1 MTTAE
6 MLLRLAAG
14 VGLGTAIGFERQY
27 RARMAGLRT
36 NALVATG
43 ATLFVLLSAHGFG
56 GLTGS
61 GDADPTRVAAQ
72 IVSGIGFLGAGVILR
87 DGLTVRGLN
96 TAATLWC
103 SAAVG
108 SLAGAGLYQ
117 VAGAGT
123 VVVVAVNVALRPL
136 GRVIDRRPESG
147 DETPTVYTFHAVT
160 KDDAEAHVR
169 ALLVQALGRTDFQ
182 LASVHSSN
190 TPTDGY
196 VEVRAELTAERRDD
210 KQMESAVSRLS
221 LEPSVTSVRW
231 DVSTPTPEAKNGN

>member
-6 MLLRLAAG
+6 MLLRLGSG
-14 VGLGTAIGFERQY
+14 VGLGTVIGFERQY

-36 NALVATG
+36 NALVAAG
-43 ATLFVLLSAHGFG
+43 ATLFVLLSAHGF
-56 GLTGS
+56 TGAS
-61 GDADPTRVAAQ
+61 ADPTRVAAQ

-87 DGLTVRGLN
+87 EGLTVRGLN

-108 SLAGAGLYQ
+108 SLAGAGMYD
-117 VAGAGT
+117 VAAAGT
-123 VVVVAVNVALRPL
+123 VVVVIVNVALRPL
-136 GRVIDRRPESG
+136 GRVVDRRPDTG
-147 DETPTVYTFHAVT
+147 TETPTSYTFLAVT

-169 ALLVQALGRTDFQ
+169 ALLVQALARTDFG
-182 LASVHSSN
+182 LRSVTSTN
-190 TPTDGY
+190 ADAAGQ
-196 VEVRAELTAERRDD
+196 VEVRAELSANQRDD

-231 DVSTPTPEAKNGN
+231 EAELPDSDDES

>member
-6 MLLRLAAG
+6 MLLRLGGG
-14 VGLGTAIGFERQY
+14 VGLGTVIGFERQY

-36 NALVATG
+36 NALVAAG
-43 ATLFVLLSAHGFG
+43 ATLFVLLSAHGF
-56 GLTGS
+56 TGES
-61 GDADPTRVAAQ
+61 ADPTRVAAQ

-87 DGLTVRGLN
+87 EGLTVRGLN

-108 SLAGAGLYQ
+108 SLAGAGLYV
-117 VAGAGT
+117 VALSGT
-123 VVVVAVNVALRPL
+123 VAVVAVNVALRPL
-136 GRVIDRRPESG
+136 GRAVDRRPDTG
-147 DETPTVYTFHAVT
+147 TETPTSYTFLAVT

-169 ALLVQALGRTDFQ
+169 ALLVQALARTDFA
-182 LASVHSSN
+182 LRSITSTN
-190 TPTDGY
+190 LDLGGR
-196 VEVRAELTAERRDD
+196 VEVRAELQADHRDD

-231 DVSTPTPEAKNGN
+231 ETELSYRDSDEES

>member
-6 MLLRLAAG
+6 MLLRLGTG
-14 VGLGTAIGFERQY
+14 VALGTAIGFERQY

-36 NALVATG
+36 NALVAAG
-43 ATLFVLLSAHGFG
+43 STLFVLLSAHGFG
-56 GLTGS
+56 GLGA
-61 GDADPTRVAAQ
+61 ADPTRVAAQ
-72 IVSGIGFLGAGVILR
+72 VVSGIGFLGAGVILR

-117 VAGAGT
+117 IAAAGT
-123 VVVVAVNVALRPL
+123 VAVVTVNIVLRPL
-136 GRVIDRRPESG
+136 GRAVDRRPESG
-147 DETPTVYTFHAVT
+147 DETPTIYTFRAVT

-182 LASVHSSN
+182 LASVSSTN
-190 TPTDGY
+190 TDDAGH
-196 VEVRAELTAERRDD
+196 VEVRAELAADQRDD

-221 LEPSVTSVRW
+221 LEPAVTSVRW
-231 DVSTPTPEAKNGN
+231 DVRTPSRKS

>member
-6 MLLRLAAG
+6 MLLRLGSG
-14 VGLGTAIGFERQY
+14 VGLGTVIGFERQY

-36 NALVATG
+36 NALVAAG
-43 ATLFVLLSAHGFG
+43 ATLFVLLSAHGF
-56 GLTGS
+56 TGAS
-61 GDADPTRVAAQ
+61 ADPTRVAAQ

-87 DGLTVRGLN
+87 EGLTVRGLN

-108 SLAGAGLYQ
+108 SLAGAGMYD
-117 VAGAGT
+117 VAAAGT
-123 VVVVAVNVALRPL
+123 VVVVIVNVALRPL
-136 GRVIDRRPESG
+136 GRVVDRRPDTG
-147 DETPTVYTFHAVT
+147 TETPTSYTFLAVT

-169 ALLVQALGRTDFQ
+169 ALLVQALARTDFA
-182 LASVHSSN
+182 LRSVTSTN
-190 TPTDGY
+190 ADATGQ
-196 VEVRAELTAERRDD
+196 VEVRAELSANQRDD

-231 DVSTPTPEAKNGN
+231 ETELSDPDSDDES

>member
-6 MLLRLAAG
+6 MLLRLGAG
-14 VGLGTAIGFERQY
+14 TGLGTAIGFERQY

-36 NALVATG
+36 NALVAAG
-43 ATLFVLLSAHGFG
+43 ATLFVLLSSYGFG
-56 GLTGS
+56 GLTDTGS
-61 GDADPTRVAAQ
+61 ADPTRVAAQ

-108 SLAGAGLYQ
+108 ALAGAGLYQ
-117 VAGAGT
+117 VALAGT
-123 VVVVAVNVALRPL
+123 VVVVVVNVLLRPL
-136 GRVIDRRPESG
+136 GRVIDRRPDAG
-147 DETPTVYTFHAVT
+147 DETPTVYTFRAVT

-169 ALLVQALGRTDFQ
+169 ALLVQALGRTDFR
-182 LASVHSSN
+182 LESVQSSN
-190 TPTDGY
+190 TPGNGH
-196 VEVRAELTAERRDD
+196 VEVRADLAADRRDD
-210 KQMESAVSRLS
+210 KQMETAVSRLS

-231 DVSTPTPEAKNGN
+231 DVRTPRQEK